1 MNNLHRS
8 LAPISEAAW
17 TEIEQE
23 AARTLKRHLGGRKV
37 VDVLGPKGLGHAAV
51 GTGHG
56 TRIDGPSDGVAAL
69 RREVLALVELRLPFT
84 LSRET
89 IDDVERGSR
98 DSDWDPLK
106 QAARRLAFAEDGAIF
121 DGYAAG
127 GIGGIRPQASNAAVP
142 LPKAAMSYPEAVA
155 RAVSRLRLAGVEG
168 PYALVL
174 GQDAYTIASGGSD
187 DGYPVIEHLER
198 LVDGGIVWAP
208 GIAGGVVLSTRGGD
222 FELEIGQDLSIGYQ
236 SHDEGSVTLYFQE
249 SMTFRALTAAAA
261 VALTPAAD

>member
-1 MNNLHRS
+1 M
-8 LAPISEAAW
+8 
-17 TEIEQE
+17 
-23 AARTLKRHLGGRKV
+23 
-37 VDVLGPKGLGHAAV
+37 
-51 GTGHG
+51 
-56 TRIDGPSDGVAAL
+56 
-69 RREVLALVELRLPFT
+69 
-84 LSRET
+84 
-89 IDDVERGSR
+89 
-98 DSDWDPLK
+98 
-106 QAARRLAFAEDGAIF
+106 
-121 DGYAAG
+121 
-127 GIGGIRPQASNAAVP
+127 
-142 LPKAAMSYPEAVA
+142 A

-249 SMTFRALTAAAA
+249 SMTFRALTAEAA
-261 VALTPAAD
+261 VALTPSAD